1 MSEQRTARWQL
12 RSVAPASVV
21 FDVVRRHQ
29 VSPDV
34 AHLLT
39 VRGFAHHAEAV
50 LGDDFTRAEAPSL
63 TAAAERIYRAIMHR
77 QRILVH
83 GDYDADGITGSA
95 ILYRGLGALG
105 ANVATFIPNRLT
117 DGYGINMTRVPE
129 HAERADL
136 LITVDCGISN
146 AAEVAALQELGVEV
160 IITDHHAAPDV
171 LPDALLVHPA
181 IDETSEFGVEL
192 TGAGVAFHLLWHV
205 RALFHEADP
214 HEFTDLAAI
223 GTVAD
228 VAPLLGANRALVRRG
243 VQQIARS
250 SWPGIHALSRVA
262 GVKSDVSA
270 RDIAFGLA
278 PRINSSGR
286 LGEGEVG
293 LELLTTDSQT
303 KAEQL
308 AIYLDARN
316 QTRREL
322 QDRIYETALEMVDP
336 AAPAIVL
343 DHPEW
348 HAGVIGIVASK
359 LLERFY
365 KPVYLAANG
374 RGSVRSTP
382 GISAVNGLRA
392 AEAHLL
398 GYGGHPQA
406 AGFGMKPGAFDAFRD
421 AIHTYVASHPT
432 PVPMVE
438 LDAVLTRQSLSG
450 ALYTELAALEPFGE
464 GFEAPRFAFAGRLEA
479 ARAVGAGLATLQV
492 QIDGVRGVAWQ
503 KGHEAQQLT
512 IGEPVVVATALQKN
526 SWRGRSSVELLID
539 DIRPSERIA
548 IAAKRASDAVEV
560 QFSPVETLD
569 ARLAEV
575 VRHGA
580 EPRLVM
586 ADEAANDLAAH
597 IARLPSLPQ
606 LRAQLRAAL
615 TGDPAE
621 VDEQYREI
629 LTRLGFIRPDGS
641 ATRHGASPYTDEAFM
656 AQLTERYRL
665 ESIWYARAVITPES
679 LPHFLHQLYS

>member
-1 MSEQRTARWQL
+1 MPEQRSARWQL
-12 RSVAPASVV
+12 RNVAPASVV

-39 VRGFAHHAEAV
+39 VRGFAQEAEAV
-50 LGDDFTRAEAPSL
+50 LGDEFTRAEAPSL
-63 TAAAERIYRAIMHR
+63 VAAAERVYRAIMHK
-77 QRILVH
+77 QRILIH

-105 ANVATFIPNRLT
+105 ANVSTYIPNRLT
-117 DGYGINMTRVPE
+117 DGYGINMKRVPE

-146 AAEVAALQELGVEV
+146 APEVAALQALGVEV
-160 IITDHHAAPDV
+160 IITDHHAAPEL

-181 IDETSEFGVEL
+181 IDQTSEFGVEL

-205 RALFHEADP
+205 RGLFHEPDP
-214 HEFTDLAAI
+214 LEFTDLAAI

-243 VQQIARS
+243 IEQIARS

-262 GVKSDVSA
+262 SVKTPVSA
-270 RDIAFGLA
+270 RDIAFALA

-286 LGEGEVG
+286 LGEGEIG

-316 QTRREL
+316 LTRREL
-322 QDRIYETALEMVDP
+322 QDQIYETALEMVDP
-336 AAPAIVL
+336 NAPAIVL
-343 DHPEW
+343 DHPDW

-382 GISAVNGLRA
+382 DISAVNGLHA
-392 AEAHLL
+392 AKEFLL

-406 AGFGMKPGAFDAFRD
+406 AGFGMKPGAFEGFRN
-421 AIHTYVASHPT
+421 AIHTYVAAHPE
-432 PVPMVE
+432 PVPVVQ
-438 LDAVLTRQSLSG
+438 LDAVLTRQSLTG

-464 GFEAPRFAFAGRLEA
+464 GFEAPLFAFAGRLEA
-479 ARAVGAGLATLQV
+479 ARAVGAGRATLQV

-503 KGHEAQQLT
+503 KGHEAEHLPV
-512 IGEPVVVATALQKN
+512 GERVVVATALQKN
-526 SWRGRSSVELLID
+526 SWGGRSSVELLID
-539 DIRPSERIA
+539 DIRPGEHLDIGSDLPGEELTVPFAPLATLDQRIA
-548 IAAKRASDAVEV
+548 EAV
-560 QFSPVETLD
+560 
-569 ARLAEV
+569 AR
-575 VRHGA
+575 GGQ
-580 EPRLVM
+580 PRLEM
-586 ADEAANDLAAH
+586 TDQQAQELAAYVTQ
-597 IARLPSLPQ
+597 LPSLSG
-606 LRAQLRAAL
+606 LRAQLREGLSERGAVL
-615 TGDPAE
+615 AE
-621 VDEQYREI
+621 PYLAV
-629 LTRLGFIRPDGS
+629 LTRLGFVQADGS
-641 ATRHGASPYTDEAFM
+641 VTRRGASPYSDEAFM
-656 AQLTERYRL
+656 AALTARYRL
-665 ESIWYARAVITPES
+665 ESLWYACSVIDPAA
-679 LPHFLHQLYS
+679 LPQFLQQLYS

>member
-1 MSEQRTARWQL
+1 MSEQRKARWQL
-12 RSVAPASVV
+12 RSVAPASQV
-21 FDVVRRHQ
+21 FDVVKRHQ
-29 VSPDV
+29 VSPAV

-39 VRGFAHHAEAV
+39 VRGFADEANMV

-63 TAAAERIYRAIMHR
+63 VAAAERIYRAIMHR

-105 ANVATFIPNRLT
+105 ANITTYIPNRLT
-117 DGYGINMTRVPE
+117 DGYGINMDRVPE

-146 AAEVAALQELGVEV
+146 AAEVAALKDLGVEV

-181 IDETSEFGVEL
+181 VDRTSEFGVEL

-205 RALFHEADP
+205 RGLFHKPDP

-243 VQQIARS
+243 TEQIARS
-250 SWPGIHALSRVA
+250 TWPGIHALSRVA
-262 GVKSDVSA
+262 GIKSPVSA

-286 LGEGEVG
+286 LGEGHIG

-322 QDRIYETALEMVDP
+322 QDTIYETALEMVDP
-336 AAPAIVL
+336 SAPAIVL
-343 DHPEW
+343 DHPDW

-406 AGFGMKPGAFDAFRD
+406 AGFGMKPGAFAEFRT
-421 AIHTYVASHPT
+421 AIHAYVASHPE
-432 PVPMVE
+432 PVPVVN
-438 LDAVLTRQSLSG
+438 LDAILTRQSLNG

-479 ARAVGAGLATLQV
+479 ARAVGAGRATLQV

-503 KGHEAQQLT
+503 KGHEAQHLT
-512 IGEPVVVATALQKN
+512 VGEPVVVATALQKN

-539 DIRPSERIA
+539 DIRPSEHITVPASTASNRIA
-548 IAAKRASDAVEV
+548 VAFAPVRAFDQRVADVVAAGTQPTLNLSAEEV
-560 QFSPVETLD
+560 QQ
-569 ARLAEV
+569 
-575 VRHGA
+575 
-580 EPRLVM
+580 
-586 ADEAANDLAAH
+586 LAAH
-597 IARLPSLPQ
+597 IATLPTLMGLRTQ
-606 LRAQLRAAL
+606 LRSALTERGAQLDEPYRA
-615 TGDPAE
+615 
-621 VDEQYREI
+621 I
-629 LTRLGFIRPDGS
+629 LTRLGFIQADGA
-641 ATRHGASPYTDEAFM
+641 ATRHGASPYSDDEFM
-656 AQLTERYRL
+656 GALVERYRL
-665 ESIWYARAVITPES
+665 ESVWYAIRVIDPES
-679 LPHFLHQLYS
+679 LPQFLQQLYS